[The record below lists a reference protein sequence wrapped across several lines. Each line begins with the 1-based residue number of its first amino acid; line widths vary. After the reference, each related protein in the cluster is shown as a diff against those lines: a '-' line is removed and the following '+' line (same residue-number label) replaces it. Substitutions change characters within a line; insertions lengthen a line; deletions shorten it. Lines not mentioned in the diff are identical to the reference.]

1 MATRSP
7 SRGITPGTVLLVVWI
22 AVWAAIGALSFVE
35 VRALTSL
42 SDTMDYAG
50 QSLDEAGQTLN
61 ALASIPLI
69 GSGIRPA
76 AQRVQDLASSTI
88 EEAQASHTHITR
100 LSVLAVLVG
109 GVIPIGLGIAFF
121 AAFRRLEGAQRRS

>member
-1 MATRSP
+1 MTTRPP
-7 SRGITPGTVLLVVWI
+7 SRGSATGVLLLAVWI
-22 AVWAAIGALSFVE
+22 AVWAVIGTLSFIE

-42 SDTMDYAG
+42 SGTMDYAG

-61 ALASIPLI
+61 ALAAIPLI
-69 GSGIRPA
+69 GSGVRPA
-76 AQRVQDLASSTI
+76 AQRVQELASSTI
-88 EEAQASHTHITR
+88 QEARNSRTHIAR

-121 AAFRRLEGAQRRS
+121 VAFRHCDGARRRG